1 MVFTLADVLEAKI
14 RIVLWGTL
22 IISSGGRVLET
33 INVDQRVGRL
43 VPPADKRLLKQTVN
57 PPFPPLPLF
66 PSSIPPFLPLLE
78 PPVLQPSGSLAPKAK
93 MHPLHWSGACILFCT
108 ANCTAL
114 SKYASCIVQNYT
126 SAQRSATP
134 VQAQCTNRQLGFT
147 QILSLLQNE
156 HCNGNGWARSC
167 EGPSATFSEEAD
179 CTAVQ
184 PYHHQ
189 SNCSANGAE
198 CMHCCDSDLLMHT
211 IFFGSFCAFAM
222 SVCFILHVLVI
233 CGFD

>member
-1 MVFTLADVLEAKI
+1 M
-14 RIVLWGTL
+14 L

-57 PPFPPLPLF
+57 PL
-66 PSSIPPFLPLLE
+66 PPFSILHSSFSP
-78 PPVLQPSGSLAPKAK
+78 PSGAI
-93 MHPLHWSGACILFCT
+93 SGAAIGELGTKGKDAPIALKWSLHPILHCQLHCTEQICILYC
-108 ANCTAL
+108 
-114 SKYASCIVQNYT
+114 SKLHCS
-126 SAQRSATP
+126 SATP

-222 SVCFILHVLVI
+222 SVCFILHVLANLW
-233 CGFD
+233 F

>member
-1 MVFTLADVLEAKI
+1 MSIL
-14 RIVLWGTL
+14 
-22 IISSGGRVLET
+22 SGGRVLET

-57 PPFPPLPLF
+57 PL
-66 PSSIPPFLPLLE
+66 PPFSILHSSFS
-78 PPVLQPSGSLAPKAK
+78 PPSGAISGAAIGELGTTGKDAPIALKWSLHPILHCQPIALHWANMHRVLFKITLQQPS
-93 MHPLHWSGACILFCT
+93 
-108 ANCTAL
+108 
-114 SKYASCIVQNYT
+114 
-126 SAQRSATP
+126 ATL

-156 HCNGNGWARSC
+156 HCNGTGWARSY
-167 EGPSATFSEEAD
+167 EGPSATFAEEAD

-198 CMHCCDSDLLMHT
+198 CMHCCDSDLLMH
-211 IFFGSFCAFAM
+211 IFFFESLLCLCINIHMFHTSCLG
-222 SVCFILHVLVI
+222 
-233 CGFD
+233 

>member
-1 MVFTLADVLEAKI
+1 M
-14 RIVLWGTL
+14 L

-57 PPFPPLPLF
+57 PL
-66 PSSIPPFLPLLE
+66 PPFSILHSSFSP
-78 PPVLQPSGSLAPKAK
+78 PSGAI
-93 MHPLHWSGACILFCT
+93 SGAAIGELGTKGKDAPIALKWSLHPILHCQLHCTEQICILYC
-108 ANCTAL
+108 
-114 SKYASCIVQNYT
+114 SKLHCS
-126 SAQRSATP
+126 SATP

-156 HCNGNGWARSC
+156 HCNGNGWARSY

-222 SVCFILHVLVI
+222 SVCFILHVLANLW
-233 CGFD
+233 F

>member
-1 MVFTLADVLEAKI
+1 MWTRE
-14 RIVLWGTL
+14 WG
-22 IISSGGRVLET
+22 
-33 INVDQRVGRL
+33 DWFHRL
-43 VPPADKRLLKQTVN
+43 TNGCWNKPSTPPS
-57 PPFPPLPLF
+57 PLF
-66 PSSIPPFLPLLE
+66 PSSHPQFLLFSPFWSHQWCSHRGAWHQRQRCTHCTEVEPASYFALPI
-78 PPVLQPSGSLAPKAK
+78 A
-93 MHPLHWSGACILFCT
+93 LHWANMHLVLFKIT
-108 ANCTAL
+108 L
-114 SKYASCIVQNYT
+114 Q
-126 SAQRSATP
+126 QRSATS

-222 SVCFILHVLVI
+222 SVCFILHVLANLWFWLGLLLTRHNSEAVAL
-233 CGFD
+233 CQLQSRV